1 MSGELKQGLVIR
13 KDRGRYNVSIGTTVV
28 VCTIS
33 SLLGSVCF
41 IRCATQRRWGITG
54 CSVSKTSRSL
64 TRLPSGIRSPL
75 WLLAMGLA

>member
-33 SLLGSVCF
+33 SLLRKRLLYPLRDPASLGHYGV
-41 IRCATQRRWGITG
+41 QRVEDIKVVDPIAIGDQVT
-54 CSVSKTSRSL
+54 
-64 TRLPSGIRSPL
+64 L